1 MVRDRLRRVDPDVRV
16 MRVAPFA
23 ELLDGPLARPR
34 FNAFL
39 IVVFAVVSLLLA
51 AVGLYAVMAA
61 YVRQRDVDL
70 GIRVALGATARDVR
84 RLVLSEGLGLSAVGA
99 AVGVVVAIAATR
111 LLRGLLFEV
120 QPMDIPSLMGAAIL
134 LLAVSALA
142 CYLPA
147 RRAAR
152 VDPIVTLRSN

>member
-1 MVRDRLRRVDPDVRV
+1 
-16 MRVAPFA
+16 
-23 ELLDGPLARPR
+23 
-34 FNAFL
+34 
-39 IVVFAVVSLLLA
+39 
-51 AVGLYAVMAA
+51 
-61 YVRQRDVDL
+61 
-70 GIRVALGATARDVR
+70 VALGATARDVR